1 MTHRDGALES
11 PWAPLASMVALG
23 VALGVAWGMASM
35 VAWGAS

>member
-11 PWAPLASMVALG
+11 PWAPLASI